1 MAILKVSLH
10 SSKQG
15 SMLLLWPP
23 ATYYSG
29 SSTTAGRILHTTTP
43 VTTYLLFVL
52 SLRFDRASWPIVYK
66 KKLDRKFDAKVAR
79 LMRFLTS
86 SPRGQQEK
94 RVWTRYTKFSISF
107 YMIYMCIYIYII
119 DYNLWYVF
127 PKIFELWNKS

>member
-10 SSKQG
+10 SLKQG
-15 SMLLLWPP
+15 SMLLLWPL

-86 SPRGQQEK
+86 SPRGQREK

-107 YMIYMCIYIYII
+107 YMIYMYIYII